1 MTSSAADTPT
11 TTRAKEIPKWTLK
24 ADYVETCNCDYGC
37 SCNFTG
43 FPSNGSCSALVGFH
57 IRQGNYGVVKLDDLD
72 VVDLAK
78 SYSRRK
84 WHSSNI
90 HNKQGY
96 STRTERCNH

>member
-43 FPSNGSCSALVGFH
+43 WLPHKARKLWCGK
-57 IRQGNYGVVKLDDLD
+57 IR
-72 VVDLAK
+72 
-78 SYSRRK
+78 
-84 WHSSNI
+84 
-90 HNKQGY
+90 
-96 STRTERCNH
+96 